1 MTRGHTTVEQL
12 SSDRG
17 GNHTNNM
24 WQLWMTSI
32 SVDNWDSSIS
42 VWWNMTFQYQ
52 VVMSILHINED
63 NIYDYQIVSS
73 PPSHSPTDVGSW
85 LLWLFKV
92 TQIRFSD
99 VALEPTCSD
108 LDRTWKLFHEA
119 SYIWSPHSLS
129 HPHPHQQ
136 LKLNVDN
143 FVIISEYIQRRWDAR
158 QVNQIYRGLE
168 EEPTS
173 QAFITHYSVAV
184 KWKVKA
190 YIHSTYPT
198 HKLKEKVIFTQ

>member
-32 SVDNWDSSIS
+32 SVDNWDSSIL

-108 LDRTWKLFHEA
+108 LDRTWKLVSWTA
-119 SYIWSPHSLS
+119 SYISSPHSLS
-129 HPHPHQQ
+129 HPHQQ
-136 LKLNVDN
+136 LKLNV
-143 FVIISEYIQRRWDAR
+143 ISEYIQRQWDVR

-168 EEPTS
+168 EKTTS

-184 KWKVKA
+184 KWKVKV
-190 YIHSTYPT
+190 YLHSTYPT
-198 HKLKEKVIFTQ
+198 HQLKEIVIFTQ